1 MLLTNYEINLS
12 LTWSE
17 NCVISDGDRAVT
29 FAITDA
35 KNYVSVEIYQLKI
48 IQQLLQQLKSEFSS
62 TTNWNKYQQKTS
74 TERPN

>member
-29 FAITDA
+29 FAIADP
-35 KNYVSVEIYQLKI
+35 KIYVSVKIY
-48 IQQLLQQLKSEFSS
+48 
-62 TTNWNKYQQKTS
+62 
-74 TERPN
+74 